1 VTKPAGEE
9 EMAQIE
15 SGLTV
20 TFDVGGQAIPLE
32 SPPIQPQDG
41 QSLKEAIQQALEQGL
56 EFSLPP
62 GQSVEVPLAEFITW
76 LGTRSLVLPA
86 GLEEII
92 GGTTI
97 TITGFTASTSGKF
110 NTVLKVEFAEGAIPA
125 NFLGDLI
132 NAQELG
138 LRLAY
143 DPS

>member
-1 VTKPAGEE
+1 
-9 EMAQIE
+9 MAQIE

-86 GLEEII
+86 GLEDII
-92 GGTTI
+92 GGTAI

-125 NFLGDLI
+125 NLLGDLI
-132 NAQELG
+132 NVQELG